1 VDQHNQR
8 VNGVRCRQRHTANPV
23 ETGLT
28 ADLVVDASGR
38 DSRAPQWLASLG
50 YTPARESTINA
61 FSGYTT
67 RIYQRP
73 NGFAADWVTM
83 HIKPTPPDSPRGGV
97 IIPIE
102 GDRWH
107 VTLAGMGG
115 DYPPTD
121 EQGFLDF
128 ARSLPSQRLY
138 EAIQEAEP
146 LTKPYGYRRGENR
159 MRHYES
165 LPRYLE
171 GFLAYGDSVS
181 TLNPVYGLG
190 MTAAALGSLA
200 LQHSLQTQRRM
211 QAAGDLTGLAQ
222 SFQRQLSRAV
232 ASTWHMVTREDR
244 RWPATETADGLAAAG
259 QRIPAGQVGIALAAA

>member
-1 VDQHNQR
+1 
-8 VNGVRCRQRHTANPV
+8 
-23 ETGLT
+23 
-28 ADLVVDASGR
+28 VDASGR
-38 DSRAPQWLASLG
+38 DSQTPHWLADLG
-50 YTPARESTINA
+50 YTPPQETTIHAFAGYASRLYRRPAEAGAPWKTLYIRPAPTSST
-61 FSGYTT
+61 
-67 RIYQRP
+67 
-73 NGFAADWVTM
+73 
-83 HIKPTPPDSPRGGV
+83 RGGV

-128 ARSLPSQRLY
+128 ARSLPSSRLY